1 MNQPDLLEGIPQ
13 RFRDT
18 DPDTSVQ
25 AAASISTAIRAAQ
38 QRVLD
43 WLRTQPEGATDEEL
57 LAAMGSRSSHFR
69 TRRSELVDRGLVK
82 DSGQRRELMSGRMGI
97 VWVAV

>member
-1 MNQPDLLEGIPQ
+1 MQPDLLEGIPQ
-13 RFRDT
+13 RFRNT
-18 DPDTSVQ
+18 DPDTSVE
-25 AAASISTAIRAAQ
+25 AAASVSTAIRAAQ

-43 WLRTQPEGATDEEL
+43 WLKTQPEGATDEEL

-69 TRRSELVDRGLVK
+69 TRRSELTGRGLVI
-82 DSGQRRELMSGRMGI
+82 DSGQRRKLVSGRNGI